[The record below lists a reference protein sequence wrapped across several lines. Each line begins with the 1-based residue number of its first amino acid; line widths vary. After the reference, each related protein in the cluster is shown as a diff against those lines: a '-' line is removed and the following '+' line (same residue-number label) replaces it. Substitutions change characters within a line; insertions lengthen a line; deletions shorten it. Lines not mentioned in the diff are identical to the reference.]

1 MNITLTPSRISTLLG
16 PYRCPVDLVL
26 AERVGRY
33 VSQLIHWNRRVS
45 LTAVMDP
52 VEIVRRHFGE
62 SFFAVEVV
70 PISEGRLADVGS
82 GAGFPGAAIALA
94 SPRAQVT
101 LIEPNS
107 KKVAFLETIRG
118 DLDLR
123 NLEITKARV
132 EDCWEILARAD
143 FVTSRAF
150 GNYDKLLKVMS
161 SRRGSGAKAVF
172 WLGESDAR
180 KIGSQAGWRWSEPL
194 RIPQSERRVLL
205 IGSPLEREL

>member
-1 MNITLTPSRISTLLG
+1 
-16 PYRCPVDLVL
+16 
-26 AERVGRY
+26 
-33 VSQLIHWNRRVS
+33 
-45 LTAVMDP
+45 MDP

-94 SPRAQVT
+94 SPRAHVT

-132 EDCWEILARAD
+132 EDCSEILARAD